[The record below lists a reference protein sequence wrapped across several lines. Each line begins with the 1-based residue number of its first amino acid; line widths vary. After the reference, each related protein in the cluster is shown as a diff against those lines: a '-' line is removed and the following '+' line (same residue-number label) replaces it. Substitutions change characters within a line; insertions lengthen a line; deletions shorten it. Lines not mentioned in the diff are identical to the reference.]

1 MQSLILGGV
10 IGSIGGLWLSAQ
22 KQSAQTGEFATTLT
36 FFCFLIIV
44 LGGLGRAKGPIV
56 GSIIFFFVIQ
66 FVDNLLEQGT
76 RNNHIPDWLV
86 DSQNF
91 GIVKNI
97 VAGVALALLV
107 IFRPQGIFGD
117 KREQVFDVH

>member
-36 FFCFLIIV
+36 FFAFLIIV
-44 LGGLGRAKGPIV
+44 LGGLGRVKGPII

-66 FVDNLLEQGT
+66 FVDNLLEQGPAT
-76 RNNHIPDWLV
+76 ITSRNGSSIRK
-86 DSQNF
+86 NF

-97 VAGVALALLV
+97 VAGVALALL
-107 IFRPQGIFGD
+107 GD
-117 KREQVFDVH
+117 LPATRNLR